1 MSLKTWQA
9 CVLSAGAVA
18 GALVLSAG
26 NRTATAQ
33 GSGAAPD
40 ARWHVAQIQRSSYD
54 ESERILRDAV
64 LVDGVTG
71 QAWILSHNRGA
82 EPTWMP
88 IARKGGVRE

>member
-18 GALVLSAG
+18 GAMVLSTD
-26 NRTATAQ
+26 RSATAQ
-33 GSGAAPD
+33 VGAAPD

-71 QAWILSHNRGA
+71 QAWILSQNRGGD
-82 EPTWMP
+82 PTWTL
-88 IARKGGVRE
+88 IARKGGARE